1 MWILGGAA
9 LLLAIFG
16 DISCEIAGGR
26 SAFILEPDSIRN
38 NYLKAETS
46 LWEEVVNN
54 KNMHQNDKLREF
66 YLRNSK
72 FINSQLKSYIDI
84 EDLKSLIDRFELTRL
99 HVEVVNIHR
108 IFTSFSQHVN
118 REAKYIDKGNFNEE
132 VSLDLI
138 EHVLNDQSF
147 PLREVFERLNQIIVQ
162 DKLFLDT
169 VTNKLKEFCDMHRS
183 PHQVMYQLYDAIVT
197 LQLKAYAMIQSSFML
212 SNIYDKGE

>member
-1 MWILGGAA
+1 MKI
-9 LLLAIFG
+9 
-16 DISCEIAGGR
+16 
-26 SAFILEPDSIRN
+26 
-38 NYLKAETS
+38 ETS

-54 KNMHQNDKLREF
+54 KNLNRDDKLKEF
-66 YLRNSK
+66 YLRINK
-72 FINSQLKSYIDI
+72 FINSQLKNNIDI
-84 EDLKSLIDRFELTRL
+84 DDLKSLIDRFELTRF

-108 IFTSFSQHVN
+108 IFVSFTQHIN
-118 REAKYIDKGNFNEE
+118 REVKYVEKGSFNEE

-147 PLREVFERLNQIIVQ
+147 PLKDVFERLNQIIVQ

-169 VTNKLKEFCDMHRS
+169 VTTKLREFCDMHRS

-212 SNIYDKGE
+212 LNIYEKGE